1 MAGPVGK
8 KRASRIVPHLNV
20 FSIIDH
26 MCGQYV
32 RGADGAYFLNGGY
45 HHIMGFGGIGNS
57 YKTALAIHCHMSAT
71 ARYNP
76 EYSEIYDSEI
86 TLPVD
91 RLQFVADG
99 IKEWKVG
106 QIHDILS
113 EDDETRSF
121 NLVTSA
127 ELFIDDWWELYKKSV
142 DVRMKSKKSSW
153 VSTPWTDFEGGY
165 VKCPRPW
172 LLLADSMSAATVK
185 ASEKILDAGEA
196 GSSASNIH
204 ALKEM
209 NAKSQIL
216 TQMPTVTARANIYMG
231 LVAHLGIKPNLN
243 PMAAPVKRLSAFKG
257 DYTFKRVPENF
268 TFFTNSCLISYG
280 SYPLLNKGT
289 KKPEYPYDK
298 EDDFVGNGD
307 LVRVK
312 YEQMR
317 GKSGP
322 TGMSVDLIF
331 SQSQG
336 FLPGVTEFHY
346 IKDKCDTFG
355 MTVKGNN
362 QGFTLDILPDLF
374 FTRAQVRKIADGNA
388 KWKRA
393 VEITTGMAYIQKNTV
408 KLDESLRLSPADV
421 YAKVKELGY
430 DWDYILEN
438 TVEYWQFKEDVTK
451 QTLTSMTLLH
461 IAAGNIDLPKLRKKK
476 A

>member
-1 MAGPVGK
+1 MAGPAGK
-8 KRASRIVPHLNV
+8 KRAARIVPHLNV

-26 MCGQYV
+26 MCGGYV
-32 RGADGAYFLNGGY
+32 RGADGAYYLNGGY

-57 YKTALAIHCHMSAT
+57 YKTALAIALHMTAT

-76 EYSEIYDSEI
+76 DYSEIYDSEI

-91 RLQFVADG
+91 RLQFVVDG
-99 IKEWKVG
+99 IKEWKLGSV
-106 QIHDILS
+106 HDLLS
-113 EDDETRSF
+113 ADDDSRQF

-127 ELFIDDWWELYKKSV
+127 EFFIDDWWELYKKSV
-142 DVRMKSKKSSW
+142 SDRMKVKKSAW

-165 VKCPRPW
+165 VKTTRPW
-172 LLLADSMSAATVK
+172 LLLADSMSASTVK
-185 ASEKILDAGEA
+185 ASEKILDSGEA
-196 GSSASNIH
+196 GSSSSNIH

-243 PMAAPVKRLSAFKG
+243 PMAAPVKRLSSFKG

-280 SYPLLNKGT
+280 SYPMLNKGT
-289 KKPEYPYDK
+289 KKPEYPYDA

-322 TGMSVDLIF
+322 TGMSVELMF

-336 FLPGVTEFHY
+336 FLPGVTEFHF

-355 MTVKGNN
+355 MAVKGNN
-362 QGFTLDILPDLF
+362 QGFTLDLLPDVF
-374 FTRAQVRKIADGNA
+374 FTRARVRKIADENVM
-388 KWKRA
+388 WKRA
-393 VEITTGMAYIQKNTV
+393 VEITAGLAYIQKNTV
-408 KLDESLRLSPADV
+408 KLDDALRIKPADI
-421 YAKVKELGY
+421 YTALKEKGY
-430 DWDYILEN
+430 DWDYILNE
-438 TVEYWQFKEDVTK
+438 TVEYWQYKEDIVK
-451 QTLTSMTLLH
+451 PTLTAMSILH
-461 IAAGNIDLPKLRKKK
+461 IAAGNLDLPKLKKK
-476 A
+476 RK